1 MIINDDFS
9 LIQSA
14 LISCS
19 ICYKLRSVTG
29 LAENDVVALLGAF
42 GPALTSRLAERM
54 RGVGVSPEAARQRLS
69 RLPESVRVLHGLPF
83 PKRARFIYLRSQF
96 NTSPYWTALIRD
108 ITQANPA
115 YAAALAGVK
124 ARGGILPRAHFDVAS
139 GSPALQKKQVASATV
154 LARLISV
161 GLLSRVN
168 VEGAGECVAL
178 GEDAAGITSERASM
192 HARLMTED
200 VLIGATCSWLGRMN
214 WASPTATTVRGETMP
229 KFATFHFDI
238 CGPCYLRP
246 MRRFRGEK
254 VDPGFVVADVVLGR
268 ILEEDEVKPF
278 IRKCETLSY
287 LRDIRPFLPML
298 IADGFSPEALRACR
312 AQGIV
317 ATRPETLFGRDVGQA
332 LSDLLQTLQRAG
344 AVAAS
349 NPKKLESL
357 FARLGSIE
365 GAATNLRGALFEL
378 IVGHLVRAI
387 EGGSID
393 IGDVVQDIESNQQR
407 EIDVRL
413 VKERKIIIYEC
424 KGYQPGTVVQR
435 GEIERWLNDKVPV
448 IRRAHQQQPRFD
460 GSAIRF
466 EFWTCGIFDQ
476 DALALLE
483 ETQSQA
489 RRFEIAW
496 RDGTA
501 IREYAKGMKAKG
513 IRKILNDHYFSHPLA
528 DLAVLP
534 LRGKGGVIRG
544 RARVAPRPGRP
555 QRDLED
561 LEVVENLPIM
571 ETAHVDLED
580 S

>member
-1 MIINDDFS
+1 M
-9 LIQSA
+9 
-14 LISCS
+14 
-19 ICYKLRSVTG
+19 KT
-29 LAENDVVALLGAF
+29 DVVALLRAF

-54 RGVGVSPEAARQRLS
+54 RDAGVSPEAARQRLS
-69 RLPESVRVLHGLPF
+69 RLPEGVRVLYGLPF
-83 PKRARFIYLRSQF
+83 PKRARFIYLENQF
-96 NTSPYWTALIRD
+96 NTPPYWTALIRD
-108 ITQANPA
+108 IEQANPA

-139 GSPALQKKQVASATV
+139 GSPALQKRQVASATV
-154 LARLISV
+154 LERLISV

-168 VEGAGECVAL
+168 VEGVGECVAL
-178 GEDAAGITSERASM
+178 EEDAAHTASERAGM

-200 VLIGATCSWLGRMN
+200 VLIGAMRSWLGRMN
-214 WASPTATTVRGETMP
+214 WASPKVTTVRGETMP
-229 KFATFHFDI
+229 KFATFNFDI

-287 LRDIRPFLPML
+287 LRDVRPFLPLL

-317 ATRPETLFGRDVGQA
+317 VTRPETLFGRDVGQA

-344 AVAAS
+344 AVAATDLQ
-349 NPKKLESL
+349 KLESL
-357 FARLGSIE
+357 FARLGAIE
-365 GAATNLRGALFEL
+365 GAAANLRGALFEL

-393 IGDVVQDIESNQQR
+393 IGDIVQDLESSQQR

-413 VKERKIIIYEC
+413 VKERKITIYEC
-424 KGYQPGTVVQR
+424 KGYQPDTIVQK
-435 GEIERWLNDKVPV
+435 GEIEKWLKDKVPV
-448 IRRAHQQQPRFD
+448 IRTAHQQQPRFD

-466 EFWTCGIFDQ
+466 EFWTCGTFDQ

-483 ETQSQA
+483 ETQ
-489 RRFEIAW
+489 RRTRKFEIAW
-496 RDGTA
+496 KDGTA

-513 IRKILNDHYFSHPLA
+513 IRKILNEHYFSHPLA
-528 DLAVLP
+528 DLAAVP
-534 LRGKGGVIRG
+534 PAGEGGVIERRG
-544 RARVAPRPGRP
+544 RAAPSAGWP
-555 QRDLED
+555 QRDLEN
-561 LEVVENLPIM
+561 LEASDI
-571 ETAHVDLED
+571 A
-580 S
+580 